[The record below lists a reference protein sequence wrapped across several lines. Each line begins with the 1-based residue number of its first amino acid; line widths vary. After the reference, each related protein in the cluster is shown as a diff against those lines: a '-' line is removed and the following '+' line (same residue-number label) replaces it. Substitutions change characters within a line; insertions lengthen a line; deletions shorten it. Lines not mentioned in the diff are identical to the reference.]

1 MNEILL
7 MISGLVFVICLMI
20 GFAYLIKRFGL
31 SESSNFLN
39 PHSPKNLKIL
49 EQLPVDTRRKL
60 ILVQAG
66 KRNHLIMLGTQSET
80 LIDSDVTLETKP
92 KTEKGKAN
100 ARKKA

>member
-1 MNEILL
+1 MNELLL
-7 MISGLVFVICLMI
+7 MTSGLVFVVCLMV

-39 PHSPKNLKIL
+39 PHSPKSLKIL

-66 KRNHLIMLGTQSET
+66 KRNHLIMLGAQSET
-80 LIDSDVTLETKP
+80 LIDSDVSLTTTL

-100 ARKKA
+100 VRKKA